1 MQIHKTKLLAT
12 ASMVAFLS
20 ACSLTSEP
28 LTNEDT
34 TISAEQDLQKMFGEN
49 EAINGELTLSDA
61 VARALMYNLDHK
73 ARAMEQALSV
83 SQADLDKYELLPTL
97 TAKAGYSHRSEYN
110 ATNSQDVGSSTAPG
124 AYSYSADKGMVTTDL
139 TLGWNMLDFGVG
151 YFNAKQNGNRALI
164 AEERRRKV
172 IHNLV
177 KEVQRAYW
185 RMVAAQKLETRV
197 KMTITNAKRALV
209 QAERV
214 ELERLRAPEE
224 SLRYQKRLLQ
234 NLRQL
239 ETVNQ
244 ELATAKFEL
253 AALINVA
260 PNTSFRVALPAQDTL
275 DVPKWEASVADMEL
289 LAFHNNPDLREKM
302 YLTRI
307 SLDETKKSLLSLLPG
322 ISLDYGR
329 NYDDNSYLDENR
341 WYEFSTAIS
350 WNIFNVF
357 KLPARMKFSEANEK
371 LAEVQR
377 LALRMAVLAQVHV
390 ADRQYYSA
398 VQKFAQLNKL
408 YNVDKRLTFH
418 LSKRQNNTSQGVL
431 DRISQ
436 ETATIASELMRY
448 QAYADVMASIGQIHS
463 TLGIGIV
470 PQGTQA
476 NDVSSL
482 STAVAQAMSDWRTG
496 KAITATV
503 QSMHKTVV
511 QEEQRTAPESEVAN
525 SADLVENPV
534 DQQTTDKGENKG
546 KTQAQTPISTPVKK
560 PPTVEG
566 NQIVTEERNPVQPV
580 KKVIKTKP
588 LYVEFK
594 LNNGA
599 GTPPVYNLKLACGS
613 LKTDAEKDSWIE
625 LSGKDEDGLNRVGW
639 IHKIYLMQ
647 GKLECKK
654 LQDLQS

>member
-12 ASMVAFLS
+12 ASMVVFLS
-20 ACSLTSEP
+20 ACSLTQEP
-28 LTNEDT
+28 LTSEDI
-34 TISAEQDLQKMFGEN
+34 TISAEQDLKKMFGDN
-49 EAINGELTLSDA
+49 ETITGELTLSDA

-83 SQADLDKYELLPTL
+83 SQADLEKYELLPTL
-97 TAKAGYSHRSEYN
+97 TGNAGYSHRSEYN
-110 ATNSQDVGSSTAPG
+110 ATNSQDVGTSTAPG

-139 TLGWNMLDFGVG
+139 TMGWNMLDFGVG

-214 ELERLRAPEE
+214 ETERLRAPEE

-239 ETVNQ
+239 ETVSQ
-244 ELATAKFEL
+244 ELATARFEL

-260 PNTSFRVALPAQDTL
+260 PNTPFRVALPTEDNLAI
-275 DVPKWEASVADMEL
+275 PKWEASVADMEK
-289 LAFHNNPDLREKM
+289 LAFQNNPDLREKM

-322 ISLDYGR
+322 INLDYGR

-341 WYEFSTAIS
+341 WYEFSAAVS

-357 KLPARMKFSEANEK
+357 KLPARMKFSEANER

-398 VQKFAQLNKL
+398 VKKFEQLNKL

-431 DRISQ
+431 ERISQ
-436 ETATIASELMRY
+436 ETATIASELLRY

-476 NDVSSL
+476 SDVSSL
-482 STAVAQAMSDWRTG
+482 GKAVAQAMNDWRTG
-496 KAITATV
+496 KAITSTV
-503 QSMHKTVV
+503 QAMQKVAA
-511 QEEQRTAPESEVAN
+511 QEEKPVVPKIEIESSVDPVEKQVAQQVVDKVVSPQQQHAAP
-525 SADLVENPV
+525 PV
-534 DQQTTDKGENKG
+534 SVV
-546 KTQAQTPISTPVKK
+546 PPTPVEKS
-560 PPTVEG
+560 
-566 NQIVTEERNPVQPV
+566 QPV
-580 KKVIKTKP
+580 TPVEKGIKTAP

-594 LNNGA
+594 LNDGV
-599 GTPPVYNLKLACGS
+599 GTPPVYNFKLACGS
-613 LKTDAEKDSWIE
+613 LKTDAERDGWVEI
-625 LSGKDEDGLNRVGW
+625 SGTDEKGLNRNGW

-647 GKLECKK
+647 GKMECKK
-654 LQDLQS
+654 RQALQS